1 MTRGRYREFYQ
12 CDFDIAGIYEP
23 LLPEAECLRI
33 TAEILTELDLGEF
46 EIKVNHRMLL
56 DGMLGVCGVPG
67 DKFKSVC
74 TSIDKLDKTPW
85 EDVRKEL
92 INERQLSDETAD
104 KIGEY
109 VLLKERNP
117 GMTSTE
123 LLALLKSDSVLY
135 KRKDAKEALD
145 QLDILIGFGHEY
157 GIEKVLMFDPS
168 LARGLDYY
176 TGTIYEAI
184 ITGYADAAINDV
196 INGKE
201 PSDGSR
207 TRLLSS
213 EEAAV
218 TGTGSD
224 EMMAGGV
231 GSVAGGGRYDKLVG
245 VFDPNNRDV
254 PCVGVSIGIERIFA
268 IMEQKLKEKEK
279 ETKEKFR
286 VTETDVFVASA
297 QKNLMRERMKLCRLL
312 WDAKIKT
319 ETSYKA
325 NPKLLDQLQYC
336 EDEGIPLVLI
346 LGEDELKQGVV
357 KVRVV
362 ESREESYVKREELLM
377 QLQQRLKT
385 INNPQKN

>member
-1 MTRGRYREFYQ
+1 
-12 CDFDIAGIYEP
+12 
-23 LLPEAECLRI
+23 
-33 TAEILTELDLGEF
+33 
-46 EIKVNHRMLL
+46 
-56 DGMLGVCGVPG
+56 
-67 DKFKSVC
+67 
-74 TSIDKLDKTPW
+74 
-85 EDVRKEL
+85 
-92 INERQLSDETAD
+92 
-104 KIGEY
+104 
-109 VLLKERNP
+109 
-117 GMTSTE
+117 
-123 LLALLKSDSVLY
+123 
-135 KRKDAKEALD
+135 
-145 QLDILIGFGHEY
+145 LIGFGHEY
-157 GIEKVLMFDPS
+157 GIEKVLNFDPS

-184 ITGYADAAINDV
+184 IKGYANAAINDV
-196 INGKE
+196 IDGGEANG
-201 PSDGSR
+201 PGTR
-207 TRLLSS
+207 HRLLSS

-218 TGTGSD
+218 AGVGSD

-286 VTETDVFVASA
+286 ITETDVFVASA

-357 KVRVV
+357 KIRQV

-377 QLQQRLKT
+377 QLQQRLTT
-385 INNPQKN
+385 INGVQKD